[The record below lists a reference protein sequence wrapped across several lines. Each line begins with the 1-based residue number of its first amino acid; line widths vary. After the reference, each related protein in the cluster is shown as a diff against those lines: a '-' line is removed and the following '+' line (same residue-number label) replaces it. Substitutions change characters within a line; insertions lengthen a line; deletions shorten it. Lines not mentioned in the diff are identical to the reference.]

1 MHKIT
6 NMSKLFIQKLLIGV
20 AYIIVLLPVCIR
32 ANDVKVKIIS
42 VTDLH
47 ATILLWDY
55 TNDRPAN
62 GSLTHVKTYVD
73 QERARD
79 DQHVILLDNGDLLQ
93 GQPAGYYYNFVVPE
107 KPHLIVRA
115 MNMLGFDAASVG
127 NHDIETG
134 PEVYSRVNNEFNF
147 PWLSANI
154 VNAETDEPWFKPYTI
169 IERDG
174 IRIAIIALVTPSVP
188 NWLPR
193 KLWDGMEFQSMYS
206 AAAYWMDYIQS
217 TESPDAV
224 VGLFH
229 SGSGPDIGYDGDN
242 TYLENASLYVARY
255 VPGFDVVFTGHDHQE
270 RNQKITN
277 IYGEEVLMVA
287 GAPYGRSVGVVDL
300 IFKRNG
306 EANNMK
312 SKESYVVNTSD
323 LDPCEAM
330 TSYFHEEMN
339 EVREFVNQPLG
350 YLEKELNARKSYWG
364 NADFVDL
371 IHHIQREITRADV
384 SFAAPLSFDAIIN
397 DGVLSMKDMFRLYQ
411 YENYLYVMELTGH
424 EIKEAMEHSYGMW
437 FNTMENSLD
446 NLLLFRKDSNGDI
459 LISDNERA
467 RLQYPFFNFESASG
481 IHYTVDVRKNPGERV
496 KIGKMGDGSVFDPGK
511 TYRVAINSYR
521 GSGGGGHLTVGA
533 GIRHEDLESRIVFVS
548 DRDLR
553 SYIADYI
560 RTQGRL
566 KPVAGSNWKVIP
578 EEWVKQAIPKDYRML
593 FGEEYE

>member
-1 MHKIT
+1 MDQIVSICKSFLIKLIT
-6 NMSKLFIQKLLIGV
+6 GVVFFIALI
-20 AYIIVLLPVCIR
+20 PVEIE
-32 ANDVKVKIIS
+32 ANEVKVKVIS

-47 ATILLWDY
+47 ATILPWDF

-62 GSLTHVKTYVD
+62 GSLAHVKTYVD

-115 MNMLGFDAASVG
+115 MNMLRFDAASVG

-134 PEVYSRVNNEFNF
+134 PEVYSRINEELNF
-147 PWLSANI
+147 PWLSAN
-154 VNAETDEPWFKPYTI
+154 VVVAETGEPWFKPYTI

-193 KLWDGMEFQSMYS
+193 KLWDGMEFQSMYLS
-206 AAAYWMDYIQS
+206 AAYWMDFVQS

-224 VGLFH
+224 IGLFH
-229 SGSGPDIGYDGDN
+229 SGAGPDIGYDGDN

-270 RNQKITN
+270 RNQKIVN

-287 GAPYGRSVGVVDL
+287 GAPYGRSVGVADL
-300 IFKRNG
+300 VFLRQG
-306 EANNMK
+306 
-312 SKESYVVNTSD
+312 ESYNLSGKEAFIVNTSD
-323 LDPCEAM
+323 LDPCVGM
-330 TSYFHEEMN
+330 TSYFQPEMEEIRN
-339 EVREFVNQPLG
+339 FVNQPIG
-350 YLEKELNARKSYWG
+350 YLEKELNSRRSYWG
-364 NADFVDL
+364 NAEFVDF
-371 IHHIQREITRADV
+371 IHQMQMAITGAHM
-384 SFAAPLSFDAIIN
+384 SFAAPLSFDAVIN
-397 DGVLSMKDMFRLYQ
+397 DGVLFMKDMFRLYQ

-437 FNTMENSLD
+437 FNTMENSHD
-446 NLLLFRKDSNGDI
+446 HLLLFRKDANGDI
-459 LISDNERA
+459 LTSDNERA
-467 RLQYPFFNFESASG
+467 RLQYPFFNFESVSG
-481 IHYTVDVRKNPGERV
+481 INYTVDVRKKPGERV
-496 KIGKMGDGSVFDPGK
+496 KIGKMADGSVFDPGK

-521 GSGGGGHLTVGA
+521 GSGGGGHLTEGA
-533 GIRHEDLESRIVFVS
+533 GIRHEDLESRIMFVS
-548 DRDLR
+548 DKDLR
-553 SYIADYI
+553 SYITDYI

-566 KPVAGSNWKVIP
+566 KPVAASNWNVIP
-578 EEWVKQAIPKDYRML
+578 EEWVKQAIPKDYRLL